1 MKRFIQYV
9 GLILIISGLV
19 LLGMYCYSNYKIQK
33 DVENLAE
40 STKIVNDGEQVD
52 TSNSTGDL
60 ILSQE
65 TYTEDQKAKKVKNY
79 VSVLEI
85 PKFEVLAYIYDEIT
99 KVNMDYG
106 VCRYENSVKV
116 GENGNCAITGHSS
129 DIYNCILNPVKDMKL
144 LDMFYAYDSKGG
156 RHTYYITEKKVVTP
170 DSYYV
175 TETTDDSHSYM
186 TIITCTQKGTMRLV
200 LVGEELND
208 AELTELRH
216 SLQSDSYSTMVK
228 VNDSLSS
235 DVRVLDSILNNNSNL
250 HLKEYYVRVS
260 SKLVKSCKNYDLY
273 LGYDRF
279 PKKKHKFNSKFNTDI
294 GVKVK
299 FK

>member
-1 MKRFIQYV
+1 
-9 GLILIISGLV
+9 
-19 LLGMYCYSNYKIQK
+19 MYCYSNYKIQK

-40 STKIVNDGEQVD
+40 STKIVNKGEQVD
-52 TSNSTGDL
+52 TSNSTGDI

-144 LDMFYAYDSKGG
+144 LDMFYAYDCKGG